1 MKLLGLRLDSH
12 DANVTYYDGET
23 VRYRSFE
30 RDYQNKHHGFTN
42 GIYEWTRILE
52 EWNIQPWFVDGVC
65 MIIDCAGTVY
75 ERHSVVNEWIA
86 INSQKVSEEIEIPF
100 LRDLG
105 FRCPIYR
112 IDHHYAH
119 TLSFWPMKVKP
130 NLHFVFDGFGDDWMY
145 RSVWRDGKLIDYGK
159 TPSGVDLM
167 KCGSPSLGFIMTRM
181 SGQILRLGGNYLD
194 HAGKVM
200 ALKAFGK
207 NNPDVSNDGI
217 HIDNLD
223 KMWDFDLLQTK
234 AHDQQYLIDYIHT
247 AHEYTEEIY
256 LKHFLKFVE
265 PDDIVGY
272 SGGVA
277 QNTIIN
283 KVLKDA
289 IPNLVIPPHAYD
301 QGLSLGA
308 VEFLRREHNLM
319 PLPTEGFP
327 FMQDDQDPV
336 DRPSKKTIKDTAE
349 LLAQGK
355 IVGWY
360 QGHGEIGPRALGNR
374 SILMNPCDPTGKD
387 WINNKVKHREPFRP
401 FGASVLEEKVSRCFY
416 WNGPSPY
423 MLYVTDVLEPD
434 RFPSITHAD
443 GTCRINTVNESQED
457 YYSLLQEYEK
467 LTGVPV
473 LLNTSLNN
481 GGKPIAG
488 RIGDALGLYYE
499 TDLDTLVIGDKIKN
513 KS

>member
-30 RDYQNKHHGFTN
+30 RDYQCKHVGFEN
-42 GIYEWTRILE
+42 GVYQWTRILE
-52 EWNIQPWFVDGVC
+52 DWNIQPWFIDGVC
-65 MIIDCAGTVY
+65 IIMDCAGTEY
-75 ERHSVVNEWIA
+75 ERMGVVHTSFS
-86 INSQKVSEEIEIPF
+86 INSQEISEVVDIPF
-100 LRDLG
+100 FKDLG
-105 FRCPIYR
+105 FRCPIHR

-145 RSVWRDGKLIDYGK
+145 RSVWRDDKLIDHGK
-159 TPSGVDLM
+159 TVGIFPSQQ
-167 KCGSPSLGFIMTRM
+167 GSPSLGFIMTRM
-181 SGQILRLGGNYLD
+181 GAALQMGGHYLD
-194 HAGKVM
+194 QAGKIM

-207 NNPDVSNDGI
+207 HDPDISAKGI
-217 HIDNLD
+217 GIDDLEKLWNFDVIDHNL
-223 KMWDFDLLQTK
+223 
-234 AHDQQYLIDYIHT
+234 HDQQYIMDYIHT
-247 AHEYTEEIY
+247 AHEYTEQIY
-256 LKHFLKFVE
+256 LKHFLEFVK

-308 VEFLRREHNLM
+308 IEFLRREHNLM

-327 FMQDDQDPV
+327 FMQDDQAPV
-336 DRPSKKTIKDTAE
+336 DRPSTKTIKETAE
-349 LLAQGK
+349 RLAKGE

-374 SILMNPCDPTGKD
+374 SILMNPFDPHGKD
-387 WINNKVKHREPFRP
+387 FINNKVKHREPFRP
-401 FGASVLEEKVSRCFY
+401 FGASVLEEKVSENFD
-416 WNGPSPY
+416 WSGPSPY

-434 RFPSITHAD
+434 RYPTITHAD

-457 YYSLLQEYEK
+457 YYSLLQEFEK
-467 LTGVPV
+467 LTGSPV

-488 RIGDALGLYYE
+488 RFGDALELFYE
-499 TDLDTLVIGDKIKN
+499 TGLDTLVLGDN
-513 KS
+513 VKSS

>member
-1 MKLLGLRLDSH
+1 
-12 DANVTYYDGET
+12 
-23 VRYRSFE
+23 
-30 RDYQNKHHGFTN
+30 
-42 GIYEWTRILE
+42 
-52 EWNIQPWFVDGVC
+52 
-65 MIIDCAGTVY
+65 
-75 ERHSVVNEWIA
+75 
-86 INSQKVSEEIEIPF
+86 
-100 LRDLG
+100 
-105 FRCPIYR
+105 
-112 IDHHYAH
+112 
-119 TLSFWPMKVKP
+119 
-130 NLHFVFDGFGDDWMY
+130 MY

-159 TPSGVDLM
+159 TPAGLNLL
-167 KCGSPSLGFIMTRM
+167 KYGSPSLGFIMTRM
-181 SGQILRLGGNYLD
+181 SGQILNLRGNYLD

-200 ALKAFGK
+200 ALKAFGN
-207 NNPDVSNDGI
+207 NNPDVSNVGI
-217 HIDNLD
+217 DIDSLD
-223 KMWDFDLLQTK
+223 KMWDFDLLQ
-234 AHDQQYLIDYIHT
+234 ARAEDHQYLVDYIHT
-247 AHEYTEEIY
+247 AHEYTEQIY
-256 LKHFLKFVE
+256 LEHFQKFVE

-308 VEFLRREHNLM
+308 VEFLRRENNLM
-319 PLPTEGFP
+319 PLPSEGFP
-327 FMQDDQDPV
+327 FMKDDQAPV
-336 DRPSKKTIKDTAE
+336 DRPSTKTIKDTAE

-374 SILMNPCDPTGKD
+374 SILMRPDDPHGKD

-401 FGASVLEEKVSRCFY
+401 FGASVLEEKVSRYFY

-457 YYSLLQEYEK
+457 YYSLLHEYEK
-467 LTGVPV
+467 LTGVPL

-499 TDLDTLVIGDKIKN
+499 TDLDTLVIGDEIKN

>member
-30 RDYQNKHHGFTN
+30 RDYQCKHVGFEN

-52 EWNIQPWFVDGVC
+52 DWNIQPWFVDGVC
-65 MIIDCAGTVY
+65 IIMDCAGTEY
-75 ERHSVVNEWIA
+75 ERMGVVHQSIA
-86 INSQKVSEEIEIPF
+86 IDSNQVSEVIEIPF
-100 LRDLG
+100 FRDLG
-105 FRCPIYR
+105 FRCPIHR

-145 RSVWRDGKLIDYGK
+145 RSVWRDDELVDYGK
-159 TPSGVDLM
+159 TPSNVSIM
-167 KCGSPSLGFIMTRM
+167 EVGSPSLGFIMTRM
-181 SGQILRLGGNYLD
+181 SGQILQLSGHYLD

-217 HIDNLD
+217 GIDNLHE
-223 KMWDFDLLQTK
+223 MWNFDLLQSK
-234 AHDQQYLIDYIHT
+234 SRDQQYILDYIHT
-247 AHEYTEEIY
+247 THEYTEQIY
-256 LKHFLKFVE
+256 LKHFQKFVK

-308 VEFLRREHNLM
+308 IEFLRREHNMM
-319 PLPTEGFP
+319 PLPSEGFP
-327 FMQDDQDPV
+327 FMQDDQAPTE
-336 DRPSKKTIKDTAE
+336 RPSTKTIKDTAE

-374 SILMNPCDPTGKD
+374 SILMNPFDPHGKD
-387 WINNKVKHREPFRP
+387 YINNKVKHREPFRP
-401 FGASVLEEKVSRCFY
+401 FGASVLESKVSENFY

-434 RFPSITHAD
+434 RYPCITHAD

-457 YYSLLQEYEK
+457 YFNLIKEFEK
-467 LTGVPV
+467 LTGSPV

-488 RIGDALGLYYE
+488 RFGDALSVFYE
-499 TDLDTLVIGDKIKN
+499 TGLDSLVLGDEIKN
-513 KS
+513 KP

>member
-30 RDYQNKHHGFTN
+30 RDYQCKHVGFEN
-42 GIYEWTRILE
+42 GIYQWTRILE
-52 EWNIQPWFVDGVC
+52 DWNIQPWFVDGVC
-65 MIIDCAGTVY
+65 IIMDCAGTEY
-75 ERHSVVNEWIA
+75 ERMGVVHESIA
-86 INSQKVSEEIEIPF
+86 INSKEISEVVDIPF
-100 LRDLG
+100 FRDIG
-105 FRCPIYR
+105 FRCPIHR

-145 RSVWRDGKLIDYGK
+145 RSVWRDDKLIDYGK
-159 TPSGVDLM
+159 TEGIFPSQV
-167 KCGSPSLGFIMTRM
+167 GSPSLGFIMTRM
-181 SGQILRLGGNYLD
+181 GAALQLGGHYLD
-194 HAGKVM
+194 QAGKIM

-207 NNPDVSNDGI
+207 NNPDVSADGLG
-217 HIDNLD
+217 IDDLEIL
-223 KMWDFDLLQTK
+223 WDFEVIDKHL
-234 AHDQQYLIDYIHT
+234 HDQQYIMDYIHT
-247 AHEYTEEIY
+247 AHEYTEQIY
-256 LKHFLKFVE
+256 LRHFQQFIK
-265 PDDIVGY
+265 PDDVVGY

-308 VEFLRREHNLM
+308 IEFLRREHNLK
-319 PLPTEGFP
+319 PLPIDGFP
-327 FMQDDQDPV
+327 FIQDDQAPV
-336 DRPSKKTIKDTAE
+336 ERPSSKTIKETAE
-349 LLAQGK
+349 RLAKGE

-360 QGHGEIGPRALGNR
+360 QGHGEVGPRALGNR
-374 SILMNPCDPTGKD
+374 SILMNPFDQHGKD
-387 WINNKVKHREPFRP
+387 YINNKVKHREPFRP
-401 FGASVLEEKVSRCFY
+401 FGASVLEEKVSENFY

-434 RFPSITHAD
+434 RYPCITHAD

-457 YYSLLQEYEK
+457 YYSLLQEFEK
-467 LTGVPV
+467 LTGSPV

-488 RIGDALGLYYE
+488 RFGDALEIFYE
-499 TDLDTLVIGDKIKN
+499 TGLDTLVLGDNIK
-513 KS
+513 SS

>member
-42 GIYEWTRILE
+42 GIYEWTRILD

-86 INSQKVSEEIEIPF
+86 INSKKVSEEIEIPF

-105 FRCPIYR
+105 FRCPVYR

-145 RSVWRDGKLIDYGK
+145 RSVWRDDELVDYGK
-159 TPSGVDLM
+159 TEGIFPSQQ
-167 KCGSPSLGFIMTRM
+167 GSPSLGFIMTRM
-181 SGQILRLGGNYLD
+181 GAALQMGGHYLD
-194 HAGKVM
+194 QAGKIM

-207 NNPDVSNDGI
+207 HNPDVCDKSLGI
-217 HIDNLD
+217 DDLEIL
-223 KMWDFDLLQTK
+223 WDFDVIDRHLN
-234 AHDQQYLIDYIHT
+234 DQQYIMDYIHT
-247 AHEYTEEIY
+247 AHEYTEQIY
-256 LKHFLKFVE
+256 LRHFQKFVR

-308 VEFLRREHNLM
+308 IEFLRREHNLM
-319 PLPTEGFP
+319 PLPSEGFP
-327 FMQDDQDPV
+327 FMQDDQAPTS
-336 DRPSKKTIKDTAE
+336 RPSTKTIKDTAE

-360 QGHGEIGPRALGNR
+360 QGHGEVGPRALGNR
-374 SILMNPCDPTGKD
+374 SILMNPFDQHGKD
-387 WINNKVKHREPFRP
+387 YINNKVKHREPFRP
-401 FGASVLEEKVSRCFY
+401 FGASVIENKVSQYFY

-423 MLYVTDVLEPD
+423 MLYVMDVLEPD
-434 RFPSITHAD
+434 RFPCITHAD
-443 GTCRINTVNESQED
+443 GTCRVNTVSPEQED
-457 YYSLLQEYEK
+457 YYTLLQEYEK
-467 LTGVPV
+467 LTGAPV
-473 LLNTSLNN
+473 LLNTSLNK

-499 TDLDTLVIGDKIKN
+499 SGLDSIVIGDEIKD
-513 KS
+513 KP

>member
-30 RDYQNKHHGFTN
+30 RDYQCKHVGFEN
-42 GIYEWTRILE
+42 GVYQWTRILE
-52 EWNIQPWFVDGVC
+52 DWNIQPWFVDGVC
-65 MIIDCAGTVY
+65 IIMDCAGTEY
-75 ERHSVVNEWIA
+75 ERMGVVHQSIA
-86 INSQKVSEEIEIPF
+86 INSKKVSEVIDIPF
-100 LRDLG
+100 FRDIG
-105 FRCPIYR
+105 FRCPIHR

-145 RSVWRDGKLIDYGK
+145 RSVWRDDKLIDHGK
-159 TPSGVDLM
+159 TEGIFPSQV
-167 KCGSPSLGFIMTRM
+167 GSPSLGFIMTR
-181 SGQILRLGGNYLD
+181 LGAYLQMGGHYLD
-194 HAGKVM
+194 QAGKIM

-207 NNPDVSNDGI
+207 HNPDVSDKGLGI
-217 HIDNLD
+217 DDLEIL
-223 KMWDFDLLQTK
+223 WDFDVIERHLS
-234 AHDQQYLIDYIHT
+234 DQQYIMDYIHT
-247 AHEYTEEIY
+247 AHECTEQIF
-256 LKHFLKFVE
+256 LKHFLEFIK
-265 PDDIVGY
+265 PDDVVGY

-308 VEFLRREHNLM
+308 VEFLRREHNLK
-319 PLPTEGFP
+319 PLPIDGFP
-327 FMQDDQDPV
+327 FIQDDQAPV
-336 DRPSKKTIKDTAE
+336 ERPSSKTIKETAE
-349 LLAQGK
+349 RLAKGE

-360 QGHGEIGPRALGNR
+360 QGHGEVGPRALGNR
-374 SILMNPCDPTGKD
+374 SILMNPFDQHGKD
-387 WINNKVKHREPFRP
+387 YINNKVKHREPFRP
-401 FGASVLEEKVSRCFY
+401 FGASVLEEKVSENFY

-434 RFPSITHAD
+434 RYPCITHAD

-457 YYSLLQEYEK
+457 YYSLLQEFEK
-467 LTGVPV
+467 LTGSPV

-488 RIGDALGLYYE
+488 RFGDALEIFYE
-499 TDLDTLVIGDKIKN
+499 TGLDTLVLGDNIK
-513 KS
+513 SS